1 MNDIDKVFPARF
13 NRLLKLAEVRPLQF
27 RQQAA
32 SVYAACPRSL
42 RRMARRFDRSVPM
55 ALEFFLSW
63 RDDCLPRLRKIES
76 APQQKTLI
84 KTMSDNFLTD
94 DEQTA
99 TLLQYIAQQSQS
111 IERARFAMQHYAEGE
126 KKLHR
131 LALEFVNQS
140 AEVCSQQ
147 VEVYVDYLLYRAVA
161 EEFGMTIRDPQAR
174 LIKRSFQSKVER
186 HQIRRMTRQARR
198 RLNEIDGATAE
209 IEQAQNGLVA
219 RLFGLKIDY
228 VSVLVARQE
237 YEKALARLGKKSA
250 NSPAKRLALYEKKTE
265 DLRAEYLA
273 TVPGLA
279 NLSDTQKAAKEIDGV
294 LLAVFDLSNEQR
306 NDIMSLLKRYRELI
320 RERETLLTM
329 IGD

>member
-1 MNDIDKVFPARF
+1 M
-13 NRLLKLAEVRPLQF
+13 
-27 RQQAA
+27 
-32 SVYAACPRSL
+32 
-42 RRMARRFDRSVPM
+42 
-55 ALEFFLSW
+55 
-63 RDDCLPRLRKIES
+63 
-76 APQQKTLI
+76 
-84 KTMSDNFLTD
+84 
-94 DEQTA
+94 
-99 TLLQYIAQQSQS
+99 
-111 IERARFAMQHYAEGE
+111 
-126 KKLHR
+126 
-131 LALEFVNQS
+131 
-140 AEVCSQQ
+140 
-147 VEVYVDYLLYRAVA
+147 
-161 EEFGMTIRDPQAR
+161 
-174 LIKRSFQSKVER
+174 
-186 HQIRRMTRQARR
+186 
-198 RLNEIDGATAE
+198 
-209 IEQAQNGLVA
+209 A

-228 VSVLVARQE
+228 VSVLAARQE